1 MKKYFLVKVKVE
13 TITEK
18 GKVKVKVKKITEQY
32 LICAEDVKSAE
43 SIVAK
48 CGLIY
53 DEISSISETKI
64 LDVLPEN

>member
-18 GKVKVKVKKITEQY
+18 GKLKQITKQY

-48 CGLIY
+48 CGVIY

>member
-18 GKVKVKVKKITEQY
+18 FKVKKITEQY
-32 LICAEDVKSAE
+32 LVCAEDVKSAE
-43 SIVAK
+43 SIFAK
-48 CGLIY
+48 GGVIY

>member
-18 GKVKVKVKKITEQY
+18 GKVKQITEQY
-32 LICAEDVKSAE
+32 LVCAEDVKSAE
-43 SIVAK
+43 SICAK
-48 CGLIY
+48 GGVIY

>member
-18 GKVKVKVKKITEQY
+18 GKGKKITEQY
-32 LICAEDVKSAE
+32 LVCAEDVKSAE
-43 SIVAK
+43 SIFAK
-48 CGLIY
+48 GGVIY

>member
-18 GKVKVKVKKITEQY
+18 GKVKTITKQY
-32 LICAEDVKSAE
+32 LVCAEDVKSAE
-43 SIVAK
+43 SIFAK
-48 CGLIY
+48 CGAIY